1 MEKLVN
7 QRPKEVNEAIEAYIK
22 SHYHYDTSSGCVR
35 RADGSRVKGCV
46 KNNGYIKTSFQAKG
60 KYTYLLMHHI
70 VWFLC
75 TGHLPKQL
83 DHINGDRGDNRYEN
97 LREATGT
104 ENNLNSVHP
113 WKPNKKTGL
122 PGVCLKSDG
131 RYETSL
137 GNKHFRSRD
146 KYQLFHDI
154 TLLGRQYQ
162 ST

>member
-1 MEKLVN
+1 MSKVKR
-7 QRPKEVNEAIEAYIK
+7 RPKEVNEAIEAYIK

-122 PGVCLKSDG
+122 PGIFPHKSG
-131 RYETSL
+131 S
-137 GNKHFRSRD
+137 FRSSIHGLDIYSSD

-154 TLLGRQYQ
+154 TLLGRNY
-162 ST
+162 SAA